1 LFTGE
6 SSADMASPAPIFSA
20 FRQALGEAWAGG
32 AGALLP
38 VGFFAGAAVLVPLGV
53 GTDPETLRTI
63 GPGILWVS
71 LALSSL
77 VTLERI
83 FQADAE
89 DGSLD
94 LWLQTSAPAASIAA
108 AKTFAHWL
116 TAGLPLALLSPLL
129 LLMFQAQIGDA
140 LLENMLYYAIG
151 GLAFYFWGGVGAAL
165 AATVRRG
172 GLLISLIAL
181 PLYVP
186 TAIFGALAMGDS
198 PSSAAAPL
206 FLAAST
212 LFALAVAPFAMGAA
226 LRLAAD

>member
-1 LFTGE
+1 MTGT
-6 SSADMASPAPIFSA
+6 PILSA

-53 GTDPETLRTI
+53 GTDTTTLRAI

-83 FQADAE
+83 FQADSE
-89 DGSLD
+89 DGTLD
-94 LWLQTSAPAASIAA
+94 LWLQTGAPPAVIAA
-108 AKTFAHWL
+108 AKTVAHWL

-129 LLMFQAQIGDA
+129 LLMFQAEASNA
-140 LLENMLYYAIG
+140 LFENMAFYAIG

-165 AATVRRG
+165 SATVRRG

-186 TAIFGALAMGDS
+186 TAIFGALAMGDG
-198 PSSAAAPL
+198 PNSASAPL
-206 FLAAST
+206 FLAATT

>member
-1 LFTGE
+1 
-6 SSADMASPAPIFSA
+6 MASPAPIFSA

-116 TAGLPLALLSPLL
+116 TAGLPLALLSPSL

>member
-1 LFTGE
+1 MTGT
-6 SSADMASPAPIFSA
+6 PILSA

-53 GTDPETLRTI
+53 GTDTTTLRAI
-63 GPGILWVS
+63 GPGILWFS

-83 FQADAE
+83 FQADSE
-89 DGSLD
+89 DGTLD
-94 LWLQTSAPAASIAA
+94 LWLQTGAPPAAIAA
-108 AKTFAHWL
+108 AKTVAHWL

-129 LLMFQAQIGDA
+129 LLMFQAEASNA
-140 LLENMLYYAIG
+140 LFENMAFYAIG

-165 AATVRRG
+165 SATVRRG

-186 TAIFGALAMGDS
+186 TAIFGALAMGDG
-198 PSSAAAPL
+198 PNSASAPL
-206 FLAAST
+206 FLAATT